1 MHGREAPRRCRCAA
15 AAAKNILRVPKAGVG
30 GSSSEMILIDSE
42 SQHASTTIIYC
53 GNQAARARSA
63 ASCVGHLRLRRLFI
77 RLAGISVA
85 AAARVVL

>member
-30 GSSSEMILIDSE
+30 GSSSENDINRFGISARFDDYYLLRQSSSASALG
-42 SQHASTTIIYC
+42 SQ
-53 GNQAARARSA
+53 
-63 ASCVGHLRLRRLFI
+63 LRRTSPTASALI
-77 RLAGISVA
+77 RRAGISLA